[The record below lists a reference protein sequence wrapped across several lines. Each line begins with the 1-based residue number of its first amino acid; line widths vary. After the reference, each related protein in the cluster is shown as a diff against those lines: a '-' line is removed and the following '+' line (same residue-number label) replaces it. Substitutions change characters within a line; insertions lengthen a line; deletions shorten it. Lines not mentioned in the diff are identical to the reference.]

1 MVHVTFIKYYL
12 HSFIDL
18 IKLPDMRYSGA
29 GLNWLPTCLST
40 NICFTFHG
48 VPVCLCVGNERN
60 EFLMTKHKARGNDLP
75 AAEY

>member
-1 MVHVTFIKYYL
+1 
-12 HSFIDL
+12 
-18 IKLPDMRYSGA
+18 MRYSGA
-29 GLNWLPTCLST
+29 GLNWLPSCLST